1 MTIDRRVLIA
11 LTCGVV
17 TLAGCNLAPPYHR
30 PTSPASTAFKETQTS
45 DATPGWKSAEPR
57 DSEIGGS
64 WWELFHDDE
73 LNQLEEKVAASN
85 QNVIAA
91 EANFRASRALVEEA
105 EASLFPT
112 LSLGPSATRSRSS
125 ASVAQISGTNLNT
138 TTGTGTTATG
148 TTGTGTGTTT
158 TPTNGTTT
166 QASGGST
173 KPHTI
178 YSFPLEASYQVDL
191 WGSVRNNIAQNRFNA
206 EASAAQVGTAILSNQ
221 SQLAQ
226 DYFELR
232 VTDELRRVLTA
243 TLEDYQASVHLVST
257 LVKNGIQSEEDLA
270 QAEAQLHSTEAQA
283 TDLGIARAQYEHAI
297 AVLIGVPPSQFS
309 IPYKRSALS
318 LPQIPVG
325 VPSDLLERRPDIATS
340 ERQVAASNAAIGI
353 ARAAFFPNLTLSGS
367 AGYESTSLGKLFDW
381 PNRFWSIGPSLAQT
395 IFDGGARTAET
406 EHAWALNDQAVANY
420 RQTVLSAF
428 QAVEDNLAS
437 LRILTEEVGE
447 QRAAAVAARRAVEL
461 SVVRYHNGVDSYI
474 NVITAQNTFLGSR
487 QAELQI
493 ELRQLVAS
501 VSLINNL
508 GGGWAGSELSKV
520 ANGDKPLSDKDVA
533 QKRNDATDS
542 GQPAPLAPANPPDVS
557 HDIQPDELL
566 KNDIDSMTADP
577 KH

>member
-1 MTIDRRVLIA
+1 MNIDRRVLIA

-17 TLAGCNLAPPYHR
+17 FFAGCNLAPPYHR
-30 PTSPASTAFKETQTS
+30 PTTAASTAFKETQT
-45 DATPGWKSAEPR
+45 AEPTPGWKPAEPR

-64 WWELFHDDE
+64 WWELFQDDE
-73 LNQLEEKVAASN
+73 LNQLETKVAASN

-91 EANFRASRALVEEA
+91 EANFRAARALVEEA

-112 LSLGPSATRSRSS
+112 LTLGPSATRSRSS
-125 ASVAQISGTNLNT
+125 ASVAQISGNNLGA
-138 TTGTGTTATG
+138 TTGTGTN
-148 TTGTGTGTTT
+148 TGTTT
-158 TPTNGTTT
+158 TPTTGATT
-166 QASGGST
+166 QAGGGST

-232 VTDELRRVLTA
+232 VTDELRRVLAA
-243 TLEDYQASVHLVST
+243 TLEDYRASVHLVST

-309 IPYKRSALS
+309 IPYKRTALS

-381 PNRFWSIGPSLAQT
+381 PNRFWSIGPSIAQT
-395 IFDGGARTAET
+395 LFDGGARTAET

-474 NVITAQNTFLGSR
+474 NVITAQNTFLSSR

-533 QKRNDATDS
+533 QKRDDAADS
-542 GQPAPLAPANPPDVS
+542 GQPAAVAPANPPDVS
-557 HDIQPDELL
+557 HDIQPDEIL
-566 KNDIDSMTADP
+566 KRDIESMTADP